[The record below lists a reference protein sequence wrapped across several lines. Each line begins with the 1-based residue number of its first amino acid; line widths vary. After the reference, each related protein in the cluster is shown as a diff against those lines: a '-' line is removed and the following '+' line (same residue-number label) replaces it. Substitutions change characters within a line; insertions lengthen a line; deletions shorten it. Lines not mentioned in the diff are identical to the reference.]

1 MDNLTH
7 SLIGAAFVRT
17 LPKRLQRPELY
28 WASILGSNAPDADF
42 LVNFWP
48 GANSLDYLVHH
59 RGYTHT
65 FLFAPLVGLLSAF
78 GAKKATGTKSW
89 SFALI
94 AVAIAACFLH
104 IGADFLNNYGVHPF
118 TPFLNRWYYGDSVYI
133 VEPLIWFSL
142 LPFIA
147 TEAEKQW
154 ARTGWWML
162 SGAMIILV
170 WLFPNFG
177 TPLSG
182 SLTLFFSTSA
192 LLIYRSRSAPLRAAI
207 ATTLFASVLGTFAF
221 GGYRAREIAQDH
233 WRNETKGE
241 EIWSDS
247 SSTPMPGNPLCWSL
261 WVAAKSTTEFRYRL
275 AKVSLWPSVFPVT
288 ECDPLPPTAHT
299 ADVTPSAFSSN
310 LSIRWVH
317 ESNLSFQDFEDFK
330 EKSPDF
336 RRFLSFARFPF
347 IKKLPNGATV
357 VGDLRYDRQASLG
370 FAEFEIA
377 PR

>member
-17 LPKRLQRPELY
+17 LPKRLQRPEVY

-42 LVNFWP
+42 VVNFWP
-48 GANSLDYLVHH
+48 GADSLDYLVHH

-65 FLFAPLVGLLSAF
+65 FLFAPLVGLLAAF
-78 GAKKATGTKSW
+78 IVKRATKTKNW
-89 SFALI
+89 SSELI

-118 TPFLNRWYYGDSVYI
+118 TPFLNRWFYGDSFFI

-147 TEAEKQW
+147 KEAENRW
-154 ARTGWWML
+154 AHTGWWIL

-182 SLTLFFSTSA
+182 SLTLFFVFSA
-192 LLIYRSRSAPLRAAI
+192 LLIYRSRTVFFRRTI
-207 ATTLFASVLGTFAF
+207 ATALFVSVLGGFSFA
-221 GGYRAREIAQDH
+221 GYQARGIAENH
-233 WRNETKGE
+233 WKDETKGE
-241 EIWSDS
+241 EVWSDT

-261 WVAAKSTTEFRYRL
+261 WVAAKSPTEFRYRL
-275 AKVSLWPSVFPVT
+275 AKVSLLPSVFPVSD
-288 ECDPLPPTAHT
+288 CDPLPPTAHT
-299 ADVTPSAFSSN
+299 ADVTPSVFSSD

-317 ESNLSFQDFEDFK
+317 ESHLSFQEFEAFK
-330 EKSPDF
+330 EKSADF

-347 IKKLPNGATV
+347 IKKLPNGATI

-377 PR
+377 PH